1 MLIQGYCI
9 KAQENQPGA
18 CPMLEKP
25 TLKTIRRQL
34 TTGLLVLLP
43 VITTIFLV
51 SWLFRELD
59 QILGR
64 HFARLFG
71 EYIYGVGFV
80 SLFLLIW
87 LVGAASRTYLGA
99 KLNNLKDILITRI
112 PMIGSIFGSI
122 KQVSD
127 GLLEMDASTFEQVVL
142 IEYPRKGLFAVGFVT
157 SKSRVE
163 FEFTEKELKQGRV
176 AHVFIPTVPNPTS
189 GYIILVP
196 EEDLH
201 RLNLSVEEGL
211 KLVLSLGM
219 IHPDKYRLSRG
230 LDEVQA
236 HSLPDKTSPSGE
248 NQNLATNN

>member
-1 MLIQGYCI
+1 MR
-9 KAQENQPGA
+9 
-18 CPMLEKP
+18 EKP
-25 TLKTIRRQL
+25 ILKTIRRQL

-64 HFARLFG
+64 HFALLFG
-71 EYIYGVGFV
+71 KYIYGVGFV
-80 SLFLLIW
+80 SLILLIW
-87 LVGAASRTYLGA
+87 LVGAASRTYMGA
-99 KLNNLKDILITRI
+99 KLNSLKDTVIARI

-127 GLLEMDASTFEQVVL
+127 GLLEMDASDFEQVVL
-142 IEYPRKGLFAVGFVT
+142 IEYPRKGLYAVGFVT
-157 SKSRVE
+157 SSRRVE
-163 FEFTEKELKQGRV
+163 FEFTEKKLKQGRV
-176 AHVFIPTVPNPTS
+176 AHVFMPTVPNPTS

-201 RLNLSVEEGL
+201 RLNITVEEGL
-211 KLVLSLGM
+211 KLVLSLGI

-230 LDEVQA
+230 PDEVQA
-236 HSLPDKTSPSGE
+236 HSLPEKTSSSGE
-248 NQNLATNN
+248 NQNPPTNS

>member
-1 MLIQGYCI
+1 MR
-9 KAQENQPGA
+9 
-18 CPMLEKP
+18 EKP
-25 TLKTIRRQL
+25 ILKTIRRQL

-64 HFARLFG
+64 HFTLLFG
-71 EYIYGVGFV
+71 KYIYGVGFV
-80 SLFLLIW
+80 SLLLLIW
-87 LVGAASRTYLGA
+87 IVGAASRTYMGA
-99 KLNNLKDILITRI
+99 KLNSLKDTVIAQI

-127 GLLEMDASTFEQVVL
+127 GLLKMDASSFEQVVL
-142 IEYPRKGLFAVGFVT
+142 IEYPRKGLYAVGFVT
-157 SKSRVE
+157 SSRRVE

-176 AHVFIPTVPNPTS
+176 AHVFMPTVPNPTS

-201 RLNLSVEEGL
+201 RLNITVEEGL

-230 LDEVQA
+230 PDEVQA
-236 HSLPDKTSPSGE
+236 HSLPEKTSSSGE
-248 NQNLATNN
+248 NQNPPTNS